1 MNIFKIG
8 LIPQP
13 EAPAA
18 AEGEV
23 QPLQDPQLQ
32 ELVSITTYAE
42 GAEACKACEEGKVE
56 GVVYATPEALPQPQG
71 EEMLMNVSEQVR
83 MACATSA
90 ADAEQTAAQLQV
102 ELITDCIRRLND
114 TARRDFLITRPRV
127 AVLSLHADDQHEETE
142 ILMPAIDEA
151 MADGINVFGPFPPV
165 AFFEQGDYRYYDVIL
180 ALYPQ
185 QAKTLLSMTPSEEAA
200 AYLTQSKVIQ
210 AAPCSSKAIVDAI
223 FLVKDVLRNR
233 RAFSKAY
240 NDPLQKLYHE
250 KRER

>member
-13 EAPAA
+13 EVPAT
-18 AEGEV
+18 AEGEM

-32 ELVSITTYAE
+32 DLVSITTFAE

-56 GVVYATPEALPQPQG
+56 GVVFATAESLPQPQH
-71 EEMLMNVSEQVR
+71 EEMLMCVNEQLR

-90 ADAEQTAAQLQV
+90 ADAEQAAAQLQV
-102 ELITDCIRRLND
+102 ELVASCIKRLNN
-114 TARRDFLITRPRV
+114 TARRDFLVTRPRV
-127 AVLSLHADDQHEETE
+127 AVLSLHADDQHEETD

-151 MADGINVFGPFPPV
+151 MTDGINVFGPFPPTT
-165 AFFEQGDYRYYDVIL
+165 FFEQGDYRFYDVIL
-180 ALYPQ
+180 SLYPQ
-185 QAKTLLSMTPSEEAA
+185 QAKELLAMTPSEDAV
-200 AYLTQSKVIQ
+200 AYLAQSKVIQ
-210 AAPCSSKAIVDAI
+210 AAPCHKAVVDTI
-223 FLVKDVLRNR
+223 FLIKDILRNR
-233 RAFSKAY
+233 RAFDKAY